1 MATPFAVFPH
11 HSHLAERFLLG
22 LVPHRAGIDQDRIG
36 LLLFSGE
43 GIASLYE
50 HPGNLLGITFVH
62 LSSICLYEYSGH
74 CAWLP
79 PEDEAGSLAPPPR
92 KINLEKYNHGP
103 KAELFCPSPSLLSVT
118 LLPVAPEIDSFIL
131 FLATERGLSPAY
143 QLSVRRSLETL
154 ANWAAEEGITT
165 WQAADTKCLQEFL
178 SGQKKRGLEASS
190 LRIAI
195 VHIRIFFRFLVNRD
209 FLSED
214 PSEPLLSPRTGSS
227 LPGTL
232 QVSQIVQILDS
243 IDASKS
249 LGRRDLAILELFY
262 SSGLRLAEVCSIRL
276 ETLDLDDGFLRV
288 TGKGNK
294 TRIVPVGGRARK
306 ALEDYLHNE
315 RPSLIKSHTSSEIFI
330 SVRGGPLSPDR
341 VRQIVKQRARQAGLS
356 QKIYPHLLRHSFAT
370 HLLQNGADLRVIQEL
385 LGHADISTTQIY
397 THVDE
402 QRLQK
407 VHRAYHPRA

>member
-1 MATPFAVFPH
+1 MAP
-11 HSHLAERFLLG
+11 
-22 LVPHRAGIDQDRIG
+22 Q
-36 LLLFSGE
+36 
-43 GIASLYE
+43 
-50 HPGNLLGITFVH
+50 
-62 LSSICLYEYSGH
+62 
-74 CAWLP
+74 
-79 PEDEAGSLAPPPR
+79 
-92 KINLEKYNHGP
+92 
-103 KAELFCPSPSLLSVT
+103 
-118 LLPVAPEIDSFIL
+118 IDSFIL
-131 FLATERGLSPAY
+131 FLATERGLSSAY

-154 ANWAAEEGITT
+154 ANWAADEGATT
-165 WQAADTKCLQEFL
+165 WQAIDTRCLQEFL
-178 SGQKKRGLEASS
+178 SRQKQRGLEASS

-195 VHIRIFFRFLVNRD
+195 VHIRIFFRFLVHRD

-214 PSEPLLSPRTGSS
+214 PSEPLLSPKTGSP
-227 LPGTL
+227 LPETL
-232 QVSQIVQILDS
+232 QVSQVVQILDS
-243 IDASKS
+243 IDTSKP

-294 TRIVPVGGRARK
+294 TRIVPVGGRANK
-306 ALEDYLHNE
+306 ALEDYLQNE
-315 RPSLIKSHTSSEIFI
+315 RSNLIKSRSSSEIFL

-341 VRQIVKQRARQAGLS
+341 VRQIVKQRAAQAGLS
-356 QKIYPHLLRHSFAT
+356 RKIYPHLLRHSFAT

-402 QRLQK
+402 QRLRK